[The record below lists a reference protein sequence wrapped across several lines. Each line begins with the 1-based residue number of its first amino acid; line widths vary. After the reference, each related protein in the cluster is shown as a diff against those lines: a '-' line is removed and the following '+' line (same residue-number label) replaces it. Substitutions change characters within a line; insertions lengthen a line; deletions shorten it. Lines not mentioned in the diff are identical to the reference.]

1 MSKTKTP
8 ATDEVVTPAVSPAI
22 EAPATDVDAV
32 AAAADANAQSVADA
46 ANATPEVQS
55 EAEQLFDQVMA
66 ESGEQLMAEVQA
78 DIAEN
83 GIPLSDEEKAEIK
96 KTTDAALAE
105 AARIRD
111 LTPEQYEEEFGFKF
125 LDGLSITEQTIQ
137 KSEHV
142 HKDRIFGLLQKTREL
157 YVG

>member
-1 MSKTKTP
+1 MSKNKATAPAATEEVVPTP
-8 ATDEVVTPAVSPAI
+8 AEDVVVATTIP
-22 EAPATDVDAV
+22 EAPATEAH
-32 AAAADANAQSVADA
+32 
-46 ANATPEVQS
+46 ATEAPATEVEAPVQS
-55 EAEQLFDQVMA
+55 EAEQLFDQVME

-83 GIPLSDEEKAEIK
+83 GIPLTAEESAEIK
-96 KTTDAALAE
+96 KVADAALSE

-111 LTPEQYEEEFGFKF
+111 LTPDEYEAEFGFKF
-125 LDGLSITEQTIQ
+125 LDGVSIAEQTIQ

-142 HKDRIFGLLQKTREL
+142 HKDRIFGLLQKIREL

>member
-1 MSKTKTP
+1 MSKNKATAP
-8 ATDEVVTPAVSPAI
+8 AATEEVVPTPTEDVVVATTIPA
-22 EAPATDVDAV
+22 EAPATEAP
-32 AAAADANAQSVADA
+32 
-46 ANATPEVQS
+46 ATEAEAPVQS
-55 EAEQLFDQVMA
+55 EAEQLFDQVME

-83 GIPLSDEEKAEIK
+83 GIPLTAEESAEIK
-96 KTTDAALAE
+96 KIADAALSE

-111 LTPEQYEEEFGFKF
+111 LTPDEYEAEFGFKF
-125 LDGLSITEQTIQ
+125 LDGVSIAEQTIQ

-142 HKDRIFGLLQKTREL
+142 HKDRIFGLLQKIREL